1 MIQLD
6 IEKIMSAKKIDA
18 EKIIRKVDRK
28 FKDFLEWFS
37 QWKMERYDAR
47 ESIVYVVDGAY
58 VPGWEYTDDSES
70 AETYVF
76 GRDGKVATLDD
87 FADFLP
93 TFNKLGED
101 DDAEDAFKSWRKR
114 KGLQAISVDDL
125 EEEFRIKRAQSENLL
140 LLDVPR
146 EVLNRYDDVK
156 KQNRVPF
163 DVLVKATK
171 QWVDK
176 AIQEQ
181 NAEVLG
187 NALMTIYD
195 EYGIDTYKA
204 RGSWKKYKG

>member
-6 IEKIMSAKKIDA
+6 IEKIMSAKKIAA
-18 EKIIRKVDRK
+18 EKIIKKADRK

-37 QWKMERYDAR
+37 QWKMGRYDTR

-58 VPGWEYTDDSES
+58 VLGWEYTDDSES
-70 AETYVF
+70 TETCVF

-87 FADFLP
+87 FAGFLP

-114 KGLQAISVDDL
+114 KGLQTISVNDL
-125 EEEFRIKRAQSENLL
+125 EEEFRIKGAQKENLL

-146 EVLNRYDDVK
+146 EVLNWYHDVK

-181 NAEVLG
+181 NADALG
-187 NALMTIYD
+187 AALMKIYD
-195 EYGIDTYKA
+195 KYGIDTYKA

>member
-6 IEKIMSAKKIDA
+6 IEKIMSAKKTDA
-18 EKIIRKVDRK
+18 EKIIKKADRK

-37 QWKMERYDAR
+37 QWEMGRYDSR

-58 VPGWEYTDDSES
+58 VLGWEYTDDSES
-70 AETYVF
+70 TETYVF

-87 FADFLP
+87 FAGFLP
-93 TFNKLGED
+93 TFDKLGDD

-114 KGLQAISVDDL
+114 KGLQTISVDDL
-125 EEEFRIKRAQSENLL
+125 EEEFRIKGAQNENLL

-146 EVLNRYDDVK
+146 EVLNWYHDVK

-187 NALMTIYD
+187 KALMKIYD